1 MPKNTETPCKAKVP
15 NDIKIQPG
23 GTSGQASASKAKK
36 NAMLLMVICA
46 VLWSSGGILIK
57 LISWSPLLIAGARS
71 MIAAVVLSI
80 YMIHQK
86 VSINIC
92 RYSIGAGIGLCGCC
106 TFFVVANKFTTAAN
120 AIVLQ
125 YTAPIFILLMTA
137 FILKEKLHKR
147 EIIVVTITMA
157 GIVLFFFDQLSPGN
171 IVGNLFAILAGIF
184 LALMFVMVG
193 QGGDNDS
200 IRMTG
205 ILLAHC
211 LSAVINIPIGII
223 GTASV
228 ASIEI
233 LYIIILGIF
242 QLGIPYVLY
251 AIASKDCSPLACSL
265 IGMLEPLLNPVWVAI
280 FVREIPGMF
289 ALSGAVIIVGIVTW
303 WCITDSRNGQSR
315 QNGQDS

>member
-1 MPKNTETPCKAKVP
+1 MPKNTETPCKTKVP

>member
-1 MPKNTETPCKAKVP
+1 MPKNTETPCKAKVS
-15 NDIKIQPG
+15 NDTKIQPG

-315 QNGQDS
+315 QNG

>member
-1 MPKNTETPCKAKVP
+1 MPKNTETPCKAKVS
-15 NDIKIQPG
+15 NDTKIQPG